1 MTGALP
7 ANRVLQARLQTYM
20 QSESEPKPL
29 HIAIIG
35 AGIAGLTAAV
45 AFRKEGHTVE
55 VFESAAQSREIGA
68 ALALTANAIRVL
80 RYLGLDM
87 ARLRAC
93 DYLGVTWFSGSG
105 GEEGKFDPL
114 RYSHTVDGVP
124 PGIMCHRSDLH
135 SELKRLATLDSD
147 GAPGTPATIRLKSQ
161 VVSCDCERGIVTLA
175 NGETVTAD
183 VVVGSDGIRSTIRT
197 SILGHEQS
205 APPSGRAAFRAVIE
219 TATFRGHPELE
230 WLFQGTSGPQGIRAP
245 DGSSRYL
252 FVYPCRD
259 ETLINIVAHYPDE
272 RNQDDFDWN
281 ITTTKSAFL
290 SVYADFAPQ
299 YTAMLSLIPD
309 TAPVHLWQI
318 RALPLLPRW
327 TRGRAALIGDAAHAT
342 FPTMGQGA
350 GISIED
356 AVTLSLMLPRSTSR
370 DEIEKRLEAY
380 EHLRKARGEFVLT
393 ESVEQVMIK
402 EKWGLYSR
410 SEEMQATLIG
420 HDAVA
425 LAKEY
430 FKEHF
435 ESVS

>member
-1 MTGALP
+1 
-7 ANRVLQARLQTYM
+7 M

-68 ALALTANAIRVL
+68 ALALTTNAIRVL

-93 DYLGVTWFSGSG
+93 DYLGVTWFSGGSG

-147 GAPGTPATIRLKSQ
+147 GAPGTSDASQRRHGYGGRRRL
-161 VVSCDCERGIVTLA
+161 
-175 NGETVTAD
+175 
-183 VVVGSDGIRSTIRT
+183 
-197 SILGHEQS
+197 LGWH
-205 APPSGRAAFRAVIE
+205 PAFRAVIE
-219 TATFRGHPELE
+219 TASLRGHPELD
-230 WLFQGTSGPQGIRAP
+230 WPFQGTSGPRGIRAP

-252 FVYPCRD
+252 CVYPCRD

-299 YTAMLSLIPD
+299 YAAMLSLIRVIPD
-309 TAPVHLWQI
+309 TALVHLGQI

-327 TRGRAALIGDAAHAT
+327 TRGALIGDAAHAM

-356 AVTLSLMLPRSTSR
+356 GVTLSLMLLHSANPV
-370 DEIEKRLEAY
+370 EIEKRLEAQ
-380 EHLRKARGEFVLT
+380 EHLRKAPLC
-393 ESVEQVMIK
+393 
-402 EKWGLYSR
+402 
-410 SEEMQATLIG
+410 
-420 HDAVA
+420 
-425 LAKEY
+425 
-430 FKEHF
+430 
-435 ESVS
+435 

>member
-1 MTGALP
+1 
-7 ANRVLQARLQTYM
+7 M

-68 ALALTANAIRVL
+68 ALALTTNAIRVL

-93 DYLGVTWFSGSG
+93 DYLGVYGRRPGSVVVA
-105 GEEGKFDPL
+105 EGKKESSILCDTRILSMAFPN
-114 RYSHTVDGVP
+114 
-124 PGIMCHRSDLH
+124 
-135 SELKRLATLDSD
+135 A
-147 GAPGTPATIRLKSQ
+147 SQ
-161 VVSCDCERGIVTLA
+161 RRD
-175 NGETVTAD
+175 D

-219 TATFRGHPELE
+219 TASVRGHPELD
-230 WLFQGTSGPQGIRAP
+230 WPFQGTSGPRGIRAP

-252 FVYPCRD
+252 FVYPWRD
-259 ETLINIVAHYPDE
+259 EMLINIVAHYPNE
-272 RNQDDFDWN
+272 RNQDHFDWN

-290 SVYADFAPQ
+290 SVHADFAPQ
-299 YTAMLSLIPD
+299 YAAMLSLIRVIPD
-309 TAPVHLWQI
+309 TALVHLWQI

-327 TRGRAALIGDAAHAT
+327 TRGRAALIGDAAHAM

-356 AVTLSLMLPRSTSR
+356 GVTLSLMLLHSANPV
-370 DEIEKRLEAY
+370 EIEKRSEAQ
-380 EHLRKARGEFVLT
+380 EHLRKAPLC
-393 ESVEQVMIK
+393 
-402 EKWGLYSR
+402 
-410 SEEMQATLIG
+410 
-420 HDAVA
+420 
-425 LAKEY
+425 
-430 FKEHF
+430 
-435 ESVS
+435 